1 LSDPLKDLPSA
12 QDRADVPVLVRS
24 DSRTSRSKPASA
36 PQSDEDLLAALLA
49 KVGRYNPGFDRDLI
63 ARAFAV
69 ASSQHRGQVRASGEP
84 YINHPLGT
92 ADICADLK
100 LDSATLAAALLHDV
114 VEDTELSID
123 AVREQFGDEVAL
135 LVDGVTK
142 LSQMQ
147 FRSLEEQQAEN
158 IRKMIIAM
166 AKDVRVILIKLADRL
181 HNMRTLRYLGKE
193 KQLDKAKETLEVY
206 APLAHRLGI
215 ESVRWELEDLAFAT
229 LHPRKYAEIQQM
241 VAQRRADRERD
252 LEEARG
258 ILGKEL
264 AAVGI
269 QAEIAGRAKHF
280 YSIYDKMVRKGKEFN
295 EIYDLTALRVLVDSV
310 KDCYAT
316 LGVIHSLWKPVP
328 GRFKDYIA
336 MPKFNMYQSLHT
348 TVIGPQGKPLE
359 IQIRTYEMHETAEY
373 GIAAHWVYK
382 EKGGRLAQQSGA
394 EAEKLQWLRQIME
407 WQSDAKDA
415 SEFMESLRVDL
426 FHDEVYVFTPK
437 GEVKSLPQGSTP
449 VDFAY
454 AIHTDVGHRC
464 IGAKVNGRIV
474 PLTYRLQ
481 SGDIVEI
488 LTSKTPQ
495 GPSRDWL
502 QFVASS
508 GARNKI
514 RQWFKRERRED
525 FEHIGREA
533 LLEAFRKQ
541 GLPAQRLIG
550 SDALAEVMKET
561 GHTKKEDFFSAVGS
575 GKLSAHH
582 VVTRVVQILDRS
594 AQTAGTVLPG
604 PETVTRDERGRPS
617 GNQLG
622 IQVEG
627 LSEVAIR
634 IPQCCR
640 PVPGDEVVGYISLGR
655 GVTVHRRDCPNV
667 KALEKNP
674 ERFTKVRWDTKA
686 KTPVRVEIQVEAYDR
701 NRLLED
707 ISRTLSESG
716 ISIIAAQIYTA
727 RNNMVKDRFV
737 FDVPDI
743 DYLETVLQRLRR
755 IDTVYDAYRVTP
767 R

>member
-1 LSDPLKDLPSA
+1 LTEDGPADGSGLSGPTEPPD
-12 QDRADVPVLVRS
+12 QVLLR
-24 DSRTSRSKPASA
+24 
-36 PQSDEDLLAALLA
+36 QLLE
-49 KVGRYNPGFDRDLI
+49 KVEKYNPSLDRELI
-63 ARAFAV
+63 SRAFTV
-69 ASSQHRGQVRASGEP
+69 AASQHQGQLRASGEP

-92 ADICADLK
+92 ADICADLR

-114 VEDTELSID
+114 VEDTEISIE

-142 LSQMQ
+142 LSQLQ
-147 FRSLEEQQAEN
+147 FRTVEEEQAEN
-158 IRKMIIAM
+158 IRKMVVAM

-215 ESVRWELEDLAFAT
+215 ESIRWELEDLAFAT

-241 VAQRRADRERD
+241 VAQRRADREHD
-252 LEEARG
+252 MEEARG

-269 QAEIAGRAKHF
+269 EAEISGRAKHF
-280 YSIYDKMVRKGKEFN
+280 YSIYDKMVRRGKEFN
-295 EIYDLTALRVLVDSV
+295 EIFDLTALRVLVDSV
-310 KDCYAT
+310 KDCYAA
-316 LGVIHSLWKPVP
+316 LGVIHSLWKPLP

-336 MPKFNMYQSLHT
+336 MPKLNMYQSLHT
-348 TVIGPQGKPLE
+348 TVIGPKGKPLE
-359 IQIRTYEMHETAEY
+359 IQIRTYDMHETAQY
-373 GIAAHWVYK
+373 GIAAHWMYK
-382 EKGGRLAQQSGA
+382 EKGGRPGQRPDVQA
-394 EAEKLQWLRQIME
+394 ERLQWLRQIMD
-407 WQSDAKDA
+407 WQSDTKDA
-415 SEFMESLRVDL
+415 GEFMESLRTDL

-464 IGAKVNGRIV
+464 IGAKVDGRIV

-488 LTSKTPQ
+488 LTSKTAQ

-525 FEHIGREA
+525 SEHLGREA

-550 SDALAEVMKET
+550 SDLLNDLMKEA
-561 GHTKKEDFFSAVGS
+561 GYVKKEDFFIAVGS
-575 GKLSAHH
+575 GKVSPQH
-582 VVTRVVQILDRS
+582 VVTRVIQGLNRGGE
-594 AQTAGTVLPG
+594 TAGSTLSA
-604 PETVTRDERGRPS
+604 PETVPRETGVAPS
-617 GNQLG
+617 GSQLG
-622 IQVEG
+622 IQVDG
-627 LSEVAIR
+627 VQDVAIR

-640 PVPGDEVVGYISLGR
+640 PVPGDDVVGYISLGR
-655 GVTVHRRDCPNV
+655 GITVHRRDCPNV

-674 ERFTKVRWDTKA
+674 ERFVPVHWNTKGRA
-686 KTPVRVEIQVEAYDR
+686 PVRVEVQIEAYDR
-701 NRLLED
+701 NHLLED

-716 ISIIAAQIYTA
+716 ISIIAAQIFTA

-737 FDVPDI
+737 FDVSDI

-767 R
+767 H